1 MSDLDN
7 NNKDPINNNELN
19 LEKLSERQELEDD
32 ILKVKCTLMACEK
45 LIFWNDFNG
54 WEAY

>member
-1 MSDLDN
+1 LKSGITFISGVSDLDN

-32 ILKVKCTLMACEK
+32 ILMGEK
-45 LIFWNDFNG
+45 HIKAINKKM
-54 WEAY
+54 